1 MGCDDVI
8 VRSVERG
15 DPTGHLVQHD
25 SQRVDIHGG
34 GGPVSSVDFRR
45 HVQGGSRSRRCAGGR
60 CRVAYGCDAEVRDL
74 RCARGCGGVDENILR
89 LDIPVDY
96 SRIVHGHDSGGHVGA
111 YPGDFVRGQRSLGSD
126 DVSKASAVGVVH
138 DQAERIPLHDD
149 VVHFD
154 DIGA

>member
-1 MGCDDVI
+1 M
-8 VRSVERG
+8 
-15 DPTGHLVQHD
+15 
-25 SQRVDIHGG
+25 
-34 GGPVSSVDFRR
+34 
-45 HVQGGSRSRRCAGGR
+45 
-60 CRVAYGCDAEVRDL
+60 
-74 RCARGCGGVDENILR
+74 
-89 LDIPVDY
+89 
-96 SRIVHGHDSGGHVGA
+96 GA

>member
-1 MGCDDVI
+1 MAGEDLYPPLT
-8 VRSVERG
+8 SG
-15 DPTGHLVQHD
+15 AMYK
-25 SQRVDIHGG
+25 
-34 GGPVSSVDFRR
+34 
-45 HVQGGSRSRRCAGGR
+45 GGSRSRRCAGGR

-149 VVHFD
+149 VVDFD